1 MRASAPVEQAPAAP
15 PAHPARQRIVAAARR
30 RYFSEGFR
38 GVTMDDL
45 AEEIGMSKKTIYD
58 HFPSKTVLLEA
69 VLLDK
74 FQSIEAEMERITA
87 QSVADFPVALRQL
100 LACLQQ
106 GVEEIQPPFVRDM
119 RRETP
124 ELFQRVEERR
134 AGLISRHFGKVIG
147 EGRRQGLVRKD
158 LPPRLIIET
167 LLGAVRA
174 IMNPPKMIELGLT
187 PKAGFTGIISL
198 ILEGAL
204 TEKGRA
210 K

>member
-174 IMNPPKMIELGLT
+174 IMNPQKMIELRQ
-187 PKAGFTGIISL
+187 I
-198 ILEGAL
+198 
-204 TEKGRA
+204 GRA
-210 K
+210 HV